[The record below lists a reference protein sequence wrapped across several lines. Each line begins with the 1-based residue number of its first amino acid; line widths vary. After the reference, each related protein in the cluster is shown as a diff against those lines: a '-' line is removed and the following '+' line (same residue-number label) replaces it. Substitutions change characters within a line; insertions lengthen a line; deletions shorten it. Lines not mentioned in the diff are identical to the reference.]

1 MAYKKK
7 AASLPSFYF
16 EAEIGVEAVRITTT
30 TGLHI
35 HLERIALGD
44 QPWIKHAAAGASFMM
59 PDASVGGDPYHT
71 ADALR
76 FGSIKFLWDHAPE
89 Q

>member
-1 MAYKKK
+1 MVYKKK
-7 AASLPSFYF
+7 AASLPSFYI
-16 EAEIGVEAVRITTT
+16 EAEIGVEPVWITTT

-59 PDASVGGDPYHT
+59 PDASVGGDPYQT
-71 ADALR
+71 ADAVR